1 MQKIM
6 FNDKYGLT
14 QAVLEGRKT
23 QTRRML
29 NPTMLFKRLETYEGW
44 LKEDISAWKRSCKR
58 RLYEAQENE
67 LQQML
72 DYALSSSRYKVG
84 EVVAV
89 AQKYKDIA
97 LDMPVELAAELI
109 KQPGW
114 NNKMFV
120 KADLMPHRVRITNIR
135 VEGLQDINEDDCLK
149 EGIKEIYENGVDD
162 SSEFYGYA
170 YLPDAT
176 PCVDETYNY
185 PQDAY
190 ASLIDRISGKGT
202 WESNPYVFVYDFEL
216 ID

>member
-1 MQKIM
+1 M
-6 FNDKYGLT
+6 FF
-14 QAVLEGRKT
+14 Q
-23 QTRRML
+23 
-29 NPTMLFKRLETYEGW
+29 RLETYEGW
-44 LKEDISAWKRSCKR
+44 SNEDISAWKRSCNR
-58 RLYEAQENE
+58 RLYEAQGDM
-67 LQQML
+67 LQQMF

-97 LDMPVELAAELI
+97 LDMPVELTAELI

-120 KADLMPHRVRITNIR
+120 KADLMPHHIHITRIR
-135 VEGLQDINEDDCLK
+135 VERLQDISEADCLE
-149 EGIKEIYENGVDD
+149 EGIWRGDNVGFEGTTYWYHGLAN
-162 SSEFYGYA
+162 SSFR
-170 YLPDAT
+170 T
-176 PCVDETYNY
+176 PQE
-185 PQDAY
+185 AY

>member
-1 MQKIM
+1 M
-6 FNDKYGLT
+6 FNDGYGLT
-14 QAVLEGRKT
+14 QAVLDGRKT

-29 NPTMLFKRLETYEGW
+29 NPTMFFQRLETYEGW
-44 LKEDISAWKRSCKR
+44 SNEDISAWKRSCNR
-58 RLYEAQENE
+58 RLDEAQGDT

-120 KADLMPHRVRITNIR
+120 KADFMPHRIRITNIR
-135 VEGLQDINEDDCLK
+135 VERLQDISEEDCMA
-149 EGIKEIYENGVDD
+149 EGIWRDDNVGLEGTTYWYHGLANSSLRTAKE
-162 SSEFYGYA
+162 
-170 YLPDAT
+170 
-176 PCVDETYNY
+176 
-185 PQDAY
+185 AY
-190 ASLIDRISGKGT
+190 AALIDKISGKGT
-202 WESNPYVFVYDFEL
+202 WESNPWVFVYDFEL
-216 ID
+216 VK

>member
-1 MQKIM
+1 MKKIM

-29 NPTMLFKRLETYEGW
+29 NPTMFFQRLETYEGW
-44 LKEDISAWKRSCKR
+44 SNEDISAWKRSCNR
-58 RLYEAQENE
+58 RLYEAQGDT

-72 DYALSSSRYKVG
+72 DYALSSSRYKLG

-120 KADLMPHRVRITNIR
+120 KADLMPHRIRITNIR
-135 VEGLQDINEDDCLK
+135 IERLQDISEEDCMK
-149 EGIKEIYENGVDD
+149 EGIWKAHDVGLEGTTYWYHGLAN
-162 SSEFYGYA
+162 SSYRTARE
-170 YLPDAT
+170 
-176 PCVDETYNY
+176 
-185 PQDAY
+185 AY
-190 ASLIDRISGKGT
+190 ASLIDKISGKGT
-202 WESNPYVFVYDFEL
+202 WESNPWVFVYDFEL
-216 ID
+216 VK

>member
-1 MQKIM
+1 M
-6 FNDKYGLT
+6 FNDGYGLT
-14 QAVLEGRKT
+14 QAVLDGRKT

-29 NPTMLFKRLETYEGW
+29 NPTMFFQRLETYEGW
-44 LKEDISAWKRSCKR
+44 SNEDISAWKRSCNR
-58 RLYEAQENE
+58 RLDEAQGDT

-135 VEGLQDINEDDCLK
+135 VERLQDISDEDCIA
-149 EGIKEIYENGVDD
+149 EGIYPKANGRWYCYDVVRRMGVSYDP
-162 SSEFYGYA
+162 Y
-170 YLPDAT
+170 PD
-176 PCVDETYNY
+176 PRE
-185 PQDAY
+185 AY
-190 ASLIDRISGKGT
+190 AALIDKISGKGT
-202 WESNPYVFVYDFEL
+202 WESNPWVFVYNFYL
-216 ID
+216 VK